1 MSWID
6 QRIVAF
12 DTETTGLNPFD
23 GDRVMEFGAV
33 ELTVD
38 ADYRVTAVSTHD
50 WLINPD
56 MPIPREVT
64 RVTGINDEHVQG
76 KPSFSKLAKDIHA
89 VLEGAILVAHNL
101 AFDLNFLRLEF
112 ERCGMHW
119 PSTVAEIDTL
129 HISRARQPEQRKH
142 NLGHI
147 CSLFGVPLDN
157 AHRATDDAEACGRVL
172 LEFARRF
179 GAPAD
184 LDEMIIWA
192 DAVGPPP
199 DTGHIGIG
207 EDGMP
212 YFLEGEHEGSRV
224 DLHTDHL
231 QWMTMALIRVDGDW
245 QTRYP
250 PVLHE
255 WIRRWLRARASGR
268 FRANPRGGGPRD
280 WGLDPAPW
288 RAV

>member
-1 MSWID
+1 MSWT
-6 QRIVAF
+6 QNRILAF

-33 ELTVD
+33 ELSVD
-38 ADYRVTAVSTHD
+38 SEYRVTSVKSHN
-50 WLINPD
+50 WLIDPE

-64 RVTGINDEHVQG
+64 RVTGIKDEDVAG
-76 KPSFSKLAKDIHA
+76 KPVFAKLAKEIFGL
-89 VLEGAILVAHNL
+89 LEGSIVVAHNL
-101 AFDLNFLRLEF
+101 AFDLAFLQLEF
-112 ERCGMHW
+112 GRCDMHW
-119 PSTVAEIDTL
+119 PVTVAEVDTL
-129 HISRARQPEQRKH
+129 HISRAKLSDQRKH

-147 CSLFGVPLDN
+147 CGLFGVPLDN

-172 LEFARRF
+172 MEFSRRYN
-179 GAPAD
+179 APQD
-184 LDEMIIWA
+184 LHDMVMWA

-199 DTGHIGIG
+199 DTGHIGLG
-207 EDGMP
+207 SDARP
-212 YFLEGEHEGSRV
+212 VFLMGQFEGRRV
-224 DLHTDHL
+224 DQHTDHL
-231 QWMTMALIRVDGDW
+231 QWMTMALIRVDGEW

-250 PVLHE
+250 PALHE

-288 RAV
+288 RAP